1 MADWTSRDFAQPPT
15 RLLVFWRARPRFGAA
30 PGPGHLLSVANDS
43 SRVVRGDGT
52 QDPWVGVDRT
62 GPLAV
67 TRERD
72 GLIEK
77 GRVRFWMLSRSQ
89 SSEIANALVAAKR
102 AERAE
107 RSGFFSFNRPL
118 PDWFQGPHLDGLT
131 VFERRE
137 RYNDLLKSAMRD
149 PWWVLVSLLVCA
161 AIVLPAFYMT
171 HPPIALLVAGPSV
184 LVILLRQYALRR
196 RFQRES
202 KALAA
207 LEHKT
212 QHDCTDPV
220 G

>member
-1 MADWTSRDFAQPPT
+1 
-15 RLLVFWRARPRFGAA
+15 
-30 PGPGHLLSVANDS
+30 LLSVANDS
-43 SRVVRGDGT
+43 SRVVRSGGT
-52 QDPWVGVDRT
+52 EDPWVGADRT
-62 GPLAV
+62 GPLAGP
-67 TRERD
+67 RERD
-72 GLIEK
+72 GLIET
-77 GRVRFWMLSRSQ
+77 GRVRFGMLSRSQ
-89 SSEIANALVAAKR
+89 SSEIADALVAARR

-118 PDWFQGPHLDGLT
+118 PRWFQGPHLDGLT
-131 VFERRE
+131 IFERRE

-184 LVILLRQYALRR
+184 VVILVRQYALRR

-212 QHDCTDPV
+212 QHDCTDLA